1 MVDFSYVCLDK
12 LTSPLVVRRRRRPR
26 SFALSRRL
34 RQRQRSTTMTTTTT
48 TTTMMLSR
56 RWLPLAHALT
66 AIGCMFTR
74 HRTVSFSHSRLSTQY
89 SSLPETHSSY
99 TLRGWITSSFFELS
113 RFCFSLFGTPPTR
126 TPSAPSIQPYE
137 EEKQDFPALS
147 SIHWPDTLLA
157 SFFCYFVS
165 FSISLC
171 LSFRSVSPTVFSFSV
186 CSRARLLLVAWPRHS
201 SSSLF
206 LGPCRLFRSRAI
218 HVRST
223 KHLWPV
229 LTLTEFNFHPQIR

>member
-12 LTSPLVVRRRRRPR
+12 LTSPLVVKRRRRPH

-34 RQRQRSTTMTTTTT
+34 RQRRRSTTMTTTT

-99 TLRGWITSSFFELS
+99 TLRGCITSSFFELS

-171 LSFRSVSPTVFSFSV
+171 LSFRSVSPAPHCFLFLCLFPCSSLTRCLASSFVLFSV
-186 CSRARLLLVAWPRHS
+186 SRTDSSDLVQFMHAQPNTCDRY
-201 SSSLF
+201 
-206 LGPCRLFRSRAI
+206 
-218 HVRST
+218 
-223 KHLWPV
+223 
-229 LTLTEFNFHPQIR
+229 

>member
-12 LTSPLVVRRRRRPR
+12 LLTSPLVVRRRRRPR

-34 RQRQRSTTMTTTTT
+34 RQRRRSTTMTT

-99 TLRGWITSSFFELS
+99 TLRGWITSSFFEL
-113 RFCFSLFGTPPTR
+113 CFSLFGTPPTR
-126 TPSAPSIQPYE
+126 TLSAPSIQPYE

-171 LSFRSVSPTVFSFSV
+171 LSFRSVSPAPHCFLFLCLLPCSSLTRCLASSFVLFSV
-186 CSRARLLLVAWPRHS
+186 SRTLPTLPISRTLNRTLVT
-201 SSSLF
+201 
-206 LGPCRLFRSRAI
+206 
-218 HVRST
+218 ST
-223 KHLWPV
+223 NTHG
-229 LTLTEFNFHPQIR
+229 I